1 MKSSLI
7 ASTTLA
13 LLAAGSAQ
21 AQPTAQAQPVAQAQ
35 AAAPAQAGLP
45 AATPVMADAPV
56 ATYGAP
62 ISLDLARRV
71 AAAAQAEAA
80 HEGVKAAIAIV
91 DPSGGLVWFER
102 IDDTQTGSIDLA
114 QRKAVTAAI
123 YRRDTLEYLRSLRSG
138 NLGVLTLGV
147 VATPGGTP
155 LVSNGHVVG
164 AIGVSGGVGMQD
176 SQIAGAGS
184 AAIH

>member
-1 MKSSLI
+1 MKSTLI
-7 ASTTLA
+7 ASATLA
-13 LLAAGSAQ
+13 LLTVGWQAEAQPAVQ
-21 AQPTAQAQPVAQAQ
+21 AQPAAQAQ
-35 AAAPAQAGLP
+35 AAGQS
-45 AATPVMADAPV
+45 ATPVMAEAPV
-56 ATYGAP
+56 ATYGPP

-102 IDDTQTGSIDLA
+102 VDDTQTGSIDLA

-123 YRRDTLEYLRSLRSG
+123 YRRDTIEYLRSLRSG

-147 VATPGGTP
+147 VASPGGTP
-155 LVSNGHVVG
+155 LVLNEHVVG

-176 SQIAGAGS
+176 SQIANAGS